1 MIKLSRVIDFEVA
14 AMDNAFERMDDPGR
28 RAPLHNNRMF
38 HGIGKEKKR
47 EEVKSVA
54 RLRRN
59 NALYVS
65 FTLTSLI
72 YLITPL
78 DS

>member
-1 MIKLSRVIDFEVA
+1 MITLSRVIDFEVA
-14 AMDNAFERMDDPGR
+14 SMDNAFEHIDDPGR
-28 RAPLHNNRMF
+28 RAPLHHNRMF
-38 HGIGKEKKR
+38 HGIGKEWI
-47 EEVKSVA
+47 KSVV

>member
-28 RAPLHNNRMF
+28 RAPLHHNRMF
-38 HGIGKEKKR
+38 HGIGKEWI
-47 EEVKSVA
+47 KSVA

-59 NALYVS
+59 NAHTGRIVYSYTTRYLRIKD
-65 FTLTSLI
+65 SL
-72 YLITPL
+72 LM
-78 DS
+78 